1 MISVAKSRASL
12 TAGGLETSGGWM
24 PSVYYDVDALT
35 CYWRRGV
42 IRLLRGSL
50 RAGRL
55 ATESSPQAIEEKL
68 IQQENRWWKGKAN
81 AVAPLKVLQFHF
93 RRDS

>member
-1 MISVAKSRASL
+1 MV

-24 PSVYYDVDALT
+24 PSVYYDVDALN

-42 IRLLRGSL
+42 IRLLRASL

-55 ATESSPQAIEEKL
+55 VTELAAQAVEEKP
-68 IQQENRWWKGKAN
+68 IQQENGGRA
-81 AVAPLKVLQFHF
+81 
-93 RRDS
+93 